1 VNLASGQQYYV
12 EVSSPTGSLFAYSLS
27 IAQTSGG
34 GTSVGGGGKHH
45 LVALGIE
52 NPDDQAGG
60 DVFYQNAADDP
71 ENARSA
77 RVGPASGSSHSQL
90 SNVELAAAASA
101 GVALS
106 AAGVFQDGAG
116 SQRGPAGARPNF
128 GQQVAP
134 IVSAATPVPAGVVT
148 GP

>member
-1 VNLASGQQYYV
+1 QGN
-12 EVSSPTGSLFAYSLS
+12 
-27 IAQTSGG
+27 
-34 GTSVGGGGKHH
+34 
-45 LVALGIE
+45 E
-52 NPDDQAGG
+52 NPDDQMGG

-77 RVGPASGSSHSQL
+77 PVSPASGSSHSQL
-90 SNVELAAAASA
+90 SNAELVAAASA
-101 GVALS
+101 GGALP

-134 IVSAATPVPAGVVT
+134 IVSAATPVPAGVIAGSASVIVPDLWPPVT
-148 GP
+148 RAESDGGDGALPSDGATDAE